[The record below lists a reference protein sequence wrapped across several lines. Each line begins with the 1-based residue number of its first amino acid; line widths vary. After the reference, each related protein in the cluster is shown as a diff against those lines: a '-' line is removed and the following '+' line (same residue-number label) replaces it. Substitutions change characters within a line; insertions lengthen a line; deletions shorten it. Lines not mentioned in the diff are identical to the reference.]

1 MPYLIKSYCDLDRLG
16 FWPDNDTSERIAN
29 IGLPGHCLHNDNRQI
44 MSIFSTTDT
53 AFQAF

>member
-29 IGLPGHCLHNDNRQI
+29 IGLPGHCLHNNNRQI